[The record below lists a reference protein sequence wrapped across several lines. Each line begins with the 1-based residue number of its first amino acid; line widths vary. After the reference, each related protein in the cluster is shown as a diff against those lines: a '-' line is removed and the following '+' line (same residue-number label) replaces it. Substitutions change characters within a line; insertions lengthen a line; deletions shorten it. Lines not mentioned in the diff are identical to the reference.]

1 MHDPRSDL
9 TALELLGVGTSSFTR
24 DLLSFRRGPPPTKGI
39 FVLDTQK
46 LYAGWVREKKQMKLG
61 TCCEVL
67 EVKTRRLHNA
77 GNDARYT

>member
-1 MHDPRSDL
+1 M
-9 TALELLGVGTSSFTR
+9 
-24 DLLSFRRGPPPTKGI
+24 
-39 FVLDTQK
+39 LDTQK